1 MSKYPFP
8 VFGWSA
14 PKLADHSFEQLNA
27 IRLVVEAEGLI
38 PVEKRKTIYIYT
50 REARRKLDALAW
62 AVAYKMN
69 EKKAG
74 HRSA

>member
-14 PKLADHSFEQLNA
+14 PKLAGYSFEQLNA
-27 IRLVVEAEGLI
+27 IRHVVEAEGLV
-38 PVEKRKTIYIYT
+38 PVEQRKTIYLYT

-62 AVAYKMN
+62 AVTIKLNDKRRA
-69 EKKAG
+69 EQP
-74 HRSA
+74 